1 MKNTRIDHNPQN
13 NQGATKKTRPDIR
26 DDIDS
31 RKNEE
36 WQVKG
41 DDVTHN
47 KKKTKE
53 DKQKKQD

>member
-1 MKNTRIDHNPQN
+1 MKNTKNSN
-13 NQGATKKTRPDIR
+13 NAQSHQGFSKKPRPEIR
-26 DDIDS
+26 DDMDS

-47 KKKTKE
+47 KKETKE
-53 DKQKKQD
+53 DKQKKH

>member
-1 MKNTRIDHNPQN
+1 MKNTRNANNPQS
-13 NQGATKKTRPDIR
+13 NQGFSKKPRPEIR

-41 DDVTHN
+41 EDVTHN
-47 KKKTKE
+47 KKETKE
-53 DKQKKQD
+53 EKQKKK